1 MSAAKPNPN
10 VPVVF
15 ISSTVEDL
23 KAYRDAAR
31 FEAER
36 AGFRVLWQEYFVA
49 GGDKPPLEKCLDEVA
64 KADVLVVIVA
74 HRYGWVP
81 PDQPSGGTKS
91 ITRLECEEALR
102 EGNGKK
108 KVEVIAFLVDADSQ
122 DFKWPLERREE
133 YRVTAAILSGK
144 ATPQLLAEVQRNVT
158 NLQEFKQWL
167 SGRGIRRTFTDVGTL
182 RAEVVAALV
191 EWRKRHPEFEEPAP
205 PPGRSDPTKYL
216 ESLREQTG
224 WINIRGLQVGTG
236 KAQRFPIDELYIP
249 LTTAETS
256 AEHRVDVAAR
266 PATESGAE
274 KDLSPTGRERVELED
289 MLRYR
294 RLVIVGDPG
303 AGKTTFLS
311 RIAFALSDALLK
323 REAAAAES
331 LPVAPA
337 GAVGGESARGP
348 SFLTRLTGALRR
360 TFAPVATETG
370 AIKGES
376 QTGRTEGTTDAEPS
390 FPILIRIA
398 ELSEH
403 IRKCAEREERE
414 RPTTEANPAWLVDFL
429 GDQSAGQKW
438 GLDKAFFERKLD
450 DGSAVL
456 LLDGL
461 DEPPGRIEREGMA
474 RLFEKATRAYRRCRF
489 VVTTRPLAYVGET
502 VLDGF
507 ETVQIE
513 PLEPEAIE
521 KFLEHWCHALFPDT
535 PKQAE
540 RHLAELAEA
549 LRSTPEIRR
558 MARNPVMLTALAAS
572 TGTSVGCPSNE
583 RNSTS
588 PS

>member
-23 KAYRDAAR
+23 KAYRDAAG

-49 GGDKPPLEKCLDEVA
+49 SGDKPPLEKCLDEVA

-91 ITRLECEEALR
+91 ITRLECEEAIR

-108 KVEVIAFLVDADSQ
+108 RIEVIAFLVDADSQ

-133 YRVTAAILSGK
+133 YRVMDAIHSGE

-158 NLQEFKQWL
+158 SLQEFKRWL
-167 SGRGIRRTFTDVGTL
+167 SSRGIRKTFTDVGSL

-191 EWRKRHPEFEEPAP
+191 EWRKRHPEFEEAAAPA
-205 PPGRSDPTKYL
+205 GHSDPTKYL

-249 LTTAETS
+249 LTTAERR
-256 AEHRVDVAAR
+256 AEPGLGTPAR
-266 PATESGAE
+266 RATTRGPQNDLGA
-274 KDLSPTGRERVELED
+274 TGRERVELED

-303 AGKTTFLS
+303 AGKTTFLN
-311 RIAFALSDALLK
+311 RIAFVLSDALLK
-323 REAAAAES
+323 REAAPEPVPVKGARTVGAEGAGGAS
-331 LPVAPA
+331 VGSSNVASEAPQ
-337 GAVGGESARGP
+337 
-348 SFLTRLTGALRR
+348 SFRTRLTDALRR
-360 TFAPVATETG
+360 TFAPFAADIG
-370 AIKGES
+370 AVGAKGQS
-376 QTGRTEGTTDAEPS
+376 ASTEGTTGAEPS

-438 GLDKAFFERKLD
+438 GLDRGFFERKLE

-461 DEPPGRIEREGMA
+461 DEPPGRMEREGMA

-513 PLEPEAIE
+513 PLELEAIE

-535 PKQAE
+535 PKQEE
-540 RHLAELAEA
+540 RHLAELVEA
-549 LRSTPEIRR
+549 LRSTPAIRG
-558 MARNPVMLTALAAS
+558 MARNPVMLTGRGPL
-572 TGTSVGCPSNE
+572 E
-583 RNSTS
+583 
-588 PS
+588 